1 MSKVLKKKN
10 IKENPFLSLIANIF
24 FPVMILKNGESWLE
38 DYNQYF
44 SLEIQ
49 SFTFLIAL
57 LFPFTYFFF
66 DLYNRKN
73 INFISILGFV
83 NVLLTGGIGIFGEK
97 YGLTRIS
104 FILKEG
110 LMPLIIGTFLIFL
123 SKFKKETF
131 DKMILNEALFDVDK
145 IKEDQNSENL
155 KQIETYTTKA
165 GYYFIAGF
173 FISSIIQFILASI
186 IVTDNPG
193 DPSFN
198 EQVSTMTWV
207 SYIAVLGP
215 TIIIVGKGYLNLING
230 IGKIT
235 GLKKENF
242 LKS

>member
-110 LMPLIIGTFLIFL
+110 LMPIIIGTFLIFL

-131 DKMILNEALFDVDK
+131 DKMILNEALFDVEK

>member
-1 MSKVLKKKN
+1 MDKDRKKKN
-10 IKENPFLSLIANIF
+10 IKENPLLSLIANIF
-24 FPVMILKNGESWLE
+24 FPVMILKNGESWLQN
-38 DYNQYF
+38 YNQYF
-44 SLEIQ
+44 HLEIQ
-49 SFTFLIAL
+49 AFTFLIAL

-97 YGLTRIS
+97 YGLTRTS

-110 LMPLIIGTFLIFL
+110 LMPLIIGSFLIIL
-123 SKFKKETF
+123 SKFKKRTF
-131 DKMILNEALFDVDK
+131 DKMILNKALFDVEK

-155 KQIETYTTKA
+155 NKIDTFTTEA

-173 FISSIIQFILASI
+173 FISSIIQFILAYL

-193 DPSFN
+193 DPGFN

-230 IGKIT
+230 IERLT
-235 GLKKENF
+235 GLKKEDF
-242 LKS
+242 LKA

>member
-1 MSKVLKKKN
+1 MNKVLKKKN

-38 DYNQYF
+38 GYNQYF

-131 DKMILNEALFDVDK
+131 DKMILNEALFDVEK

-155 KQIETYTTKA
+155 KKIETFTTRA

-230 IGKIT
+230 IERIT
-235 GLKKENF
+235 GLKKEDF

>member
-1 MSKVLKKKN
+1 VDKDLKKKN
-10 IKENPFLSLIANIF
+10 IKENPLLSLIANIF
-24 FPVMILKNGESWLE
+24 FPVMILKNGESWLQN
-38 DYNQYF
+38 YNQYF
-44 SLEIQ
+44 HLEIQ
-49 SFTFLIAL
+49 AFTFLIAL

-97 YGLTRIS
+97 YGLTRTS

-110 LMPLIIGTFLIFL
+110 LMPLIIGSFLIIL
-123 SKFKKETF
+123 SKFKKRTF
-131 DKMILNEALFDVDK
+131 DKMILNKALFDVEK

-155 KQIETYTTKA
+155 NKIDTFTTEA

-173 FISSIIQFILASI
+173 FISSIIQFILAYL

-193 DPSFN
+193 DPGFN

-230 IGKIT
+230 IERLT
-235 GLKKENF
+235 GLKKEDF
-242 LKS
+242 LKA

>member
-131 DKMILNEALFDVDK
+131 DKMILNEALFDVEK
-145 IKEDQNSENL
+145 IKEDQNSEDL

>member
-1 MSKVLKKKN
+1 VDKDLKKKN
-10 IKENPFLSLIANIF
+10 IKENPLLSLIANIF
-24 FPVMILKNGESWLE
+24 FPVMILKNGESWLQN
-38 DYNQYF
+38 YNQYF
-44 SLEIQ
+44 HLEIQ
-49 SFTFLIAL
+49 AFTFLIAL

-97 YGLTRIS
+97 YGLTRTS

-110 LMPLIIGTFLIFL
+110 LMPLIIGFFLIIL
-123 SKFKKETF
+123 SKFKKRTF
-131 DKMILNEALFDVDK
+131 DKMILNKALFDVEK

-155 KQIETYTTKA
+155 NKIDTFTTEA

-173 FISSIIQFILASI
+173 FISSIIQFILAYL

-193 DPSFN
+193 DPGFN

-230 IGKIT
+230 IERLT
-235 GLKKENF
+235 GLKKEDF
-242 LKS
+242 LKA

>member
-1 MSKVLKKKN
+1 MDKDLKKKN
-10 IKENPFLSLIANIF
+10 IKENPLLSLIANIF
-24 FPVMILKNGESWLE
+24 FPVMILKNGESWLQN
-38 DYNQYF
+38 YNQYF
-44 SLEIQ
+44 HLEIQ
-49 SFTFLIAL
+49 AFTFLIAL

-97 YGLTRIS
+97 YGLTRTS

-110 LMPLIIGTFLIFL
+110 LMPLIIGSFLIVL
-123 SKFKKETF
+123 SKFKKQTF
-131 DKMILNEALFDVDK
+131 DKMILNKALFDVEK

-155 KQIETYTTKA
+155 NKIDTFTTEA

-173 FISSIIQFILASI
+173 FISSIIQFILAYL

-193 DPSFN
+193 DPGFN

-230 IGKIT
+230 IERLT
-235 GLKKENF
+235 GLKKEDF
-242 LKS
+242 LKA